1 MGKQP
6 RPKDIKPDPFG
17 KNSLKRVGQY
27 SGFTKIQLNI
37 PKDNSSDFIVSS
49 INDNG
54 STQIPI
60 FFKNKTGD
68 LNLLFVMACKAR
80 QMTNAGVVVI
90 ITFKKLTQYDEA
102 LFNHF
107 GIMVMTEEE
116 FYSSENEL
124 ASKIC

>member
-1 MGKQP
+1 
-6 RPKDIKPDPFG
+6 
-17 KNSLKRVGQY
+17 
-27 SGFTKIQLNI
+27 
-37 PKDNSSDFIVSS
+37 
-49 INDNG
+49 
-54 STQIPI
+54 
-60 FFKNKTGD
+60 
-68 LNLLFVMACKAR
+68 MACKAR
-80 QMTNAGVVVI
+80 QMTNAEVVVI